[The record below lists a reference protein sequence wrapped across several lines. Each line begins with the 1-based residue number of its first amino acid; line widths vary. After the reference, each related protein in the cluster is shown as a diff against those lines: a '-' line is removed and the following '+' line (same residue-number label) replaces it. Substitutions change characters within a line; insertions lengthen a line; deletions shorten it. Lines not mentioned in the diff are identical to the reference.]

1 MLEHLIANWEII
13 FLCFLLSAV
22 FASFLFERF
31 APDITAM
38 GAFLALGITGILSPQ
53 DSLSVFSNP
62 APITIGAMFIL
73 SAALDRTG
81 CIEYLGQFMKKYA
94 GNSQASLMLA
104 VLPIVLVISAFM
116 NNTPVVIILT
126 PVLISISRS
135 INLASSKILIPLSY
149 AGMMGGSMTLIGS
162 STNLLVNGL
171 AVENGL
177 PSFNLFDITLPALI
191 MSSVGFIYLFLI
203 GRHLLPERNS
213 AASML
218 EGIMGKKYVAQLLV
232 PHTSKLIGKEVLKT
246 PLVKGAESWVI
257 DIIRHGD
264 SMKAHLKELTL
275 KSGDRIVLETN
286 AEEIL
291 GIKENVDILF
301 ENPDFGT
308 EELEPISATENIVAE
323 GVVAQNS
330 NMIGKFSSALGFFK
344 KYGVYVVG
352 IQKTS
357 DTRLY
362 RPRSNTLQA
371 GDTLLLEGPA
381 EGMNTLFEENGLIN
395 LTIPE
400 DRPVRRKKAPIAII
414 TLLAVVGLAALNILP
429 IALLALT
436 GACIVTM
443 TRCINAKDVYKTI
456 DWSILFLIFGML
468 GLSMGMER
476 TGAAKLIVDQVVA
489 VTQDHGPIVLLA
501 AFYILT
507 SVLTEIISNNA
518 VAALLAPIAIGVATT
533 LGLDPKPF
541 LVAVM
546 FGGSASFAT
555 PIGYQTNTFVFSAG
569 GYKFGDF
576 VKIGLPLNIL
586 MFITAIIVI
595 PMFWDV

>member
-1 MLEHLIANWEII
+1 VEYIIANWEII
-13 FLCFLLSAV
+13 FIGFLLLAV

-31 APDITAM
+31 SPDITAM
-38 GAFLALGITGILSPQ
+38 GAFLALGLTGILSPK

-73 SAALDRTG
+73 SEALDRTG
-81 CIEYLGQFMKKYA
+81 CVEFLGKIIKRHS
-94 GNSQASLMLA
+94 GHSQLSLMLA
-104 VLPIVLVISAFM
+104 VLPIVLIISAFM

-126 PVLISISRS
+126 PVLISIARHME
-135 INLASSKILIPLSY
+135 LAPSKILIPLSY

-162 STNLLVNGL
+162 STNLLVSGI
-171 AVENGL
+171 AVDSGL
-177 PSFNLFDITLPALI
+177 PAFNLFDITVPALI
-191 MSSVGFIYLFLI
+191 MSVVGFAYLFFI
-203 GRHLLPERNS
+203 GRHLLPERHS

-218 EGIMGKKYVAQLLV
+218 DGQTGKKYIAQLLV
-232 PHTSKLIGKEVLKT
+232 PHNSKLIGKEVLNT
-246 PLVKGAESWVI
+246 HLVKGAESWVV
-257 DIIRHGD
+257 DIMRHGD
-264 SMKAHLKELTL
+264 SMKKHLKDLTL
-275 KSGDRIVLETN
+275 KAGDRIVLETN

-301 ENPDFGT
+301 ENPHFDMQ
-308 EELEPISATENIVAE
+308 EVEPISATENLVVE

-330 NMIGKFSSALGFFK
+330 ELIGKLFSALGFRR

-357 DTRLY
+357 DTRIY
-362 RPRSNTLQA
+362 RHQSNTLQA
-371 GDTLLLEGPA
+371 GDALLLEGPA
-381 EGMNTLFEENGLIN
+381 EGMKTLFEENGLIN

-400 DRPVRRKKAPIAII
+400 DRPVRRKKAPIAIL
-414 TLLAVVGLAALNILP
+414 TLIGVVGLAAFNIMP
-429 IALLALT
+429 ISILALT

-468 GLSMGMER
+468 GLSLGMER
-476 TGAAKLIVDQVVA
+476 TGAAKMIVGQVVDL
-489 VTQDHGPIVLLA
+489 TKDHGPIILLA

-533 LGLDPKPF
+533 LGFDPKPF

-555 PIGYQTNTFVFSAG
+555 PIGYQTNTFVFGAG

-576 VKIGLPLNIL
+576 VKIGLPLNII

-595 PMFWDV
+595 PMFWEI